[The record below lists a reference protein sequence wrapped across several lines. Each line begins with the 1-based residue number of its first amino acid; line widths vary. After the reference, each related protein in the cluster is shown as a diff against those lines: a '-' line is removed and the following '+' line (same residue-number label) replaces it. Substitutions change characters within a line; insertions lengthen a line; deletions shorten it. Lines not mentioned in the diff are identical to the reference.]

1 MTTYPKAQFTKLSD
15 EYMDGEWPSGR
26 RQIVTQIDGDLADKI
41 RDHYGKTGIVT
52 LVEDGAEGGHS
63 EYTIEW
69 YWDCELRIGD
79 EKVWGR
85 DDEVWG
91 RDDEVSEIDP
101 VDGCDYYINNFM
113 KLITEIVEAT
123 R

>member
-1 MTTYPKAQFTKLSD
+1 MNAPLLSIEGLD
-15 EYMDGEWPSGR
+15 VR
-26 RQIVTQIDGDLADKI
+26 FA
-41 RDHYGKTGIVT
+41 
-52 LVEDGAEGGHS
+52 AEGG
-63 EYTIEW
+63 
-69 YWDCELRIGD
+69 ELRIGD

-113 KLITEIVEAT
+113 KLITEIVEEA